1 MFKKEIGDSFLR
13 IGGSWFHTSWV
24 GYPGERLAIPFDFP
38 GSRNG
43 AQVRVAKVRPKE
55 RGTLVLSKGCW
66 KVVFSSCNDRYRA
79 NGRGNSQWVP
89 WGIYWG
95 QYMCQHC
102 QPKMYQVCT
111 KHVYIYTHYTYVS
124 IPSIYY
130 VDYVDSWFN
139 LCLKSR
145 PSFEENKVQPSRTP
159 HLLLLFMTWKN
170 SNHYSNMNKT
180 NGTPMTPATW
190 TATRTRTGTSR

>member
-1 MFKKEIGDSFLR
+1 
-13 IGGSWFHTSWV
+13 V

-79 NGRGNSQWVP
+79 NDRGNSQWVP
-89 WGIYWG
+89 WEFIGVSICVN
-95 QYMCQHC
+95 QR
-102 QPKMYQVCT
+102 CT
-111 KHVYIYTHYTYVS
+111 KYVPSTYIYIYTHYTYVS

-130 VDYVDSWFN
+130 VDYVDNWFN

-145 PSFEENKVQPSRTP
+145 PSFEENKVQPAESP
-159 HLLLLFMTWKN
+159 
-170 SNHYSNMNKT
+170 
-180 NGTPMTPATW
+180 
-190 TATRTRTGTSR
+190 TSFCSS